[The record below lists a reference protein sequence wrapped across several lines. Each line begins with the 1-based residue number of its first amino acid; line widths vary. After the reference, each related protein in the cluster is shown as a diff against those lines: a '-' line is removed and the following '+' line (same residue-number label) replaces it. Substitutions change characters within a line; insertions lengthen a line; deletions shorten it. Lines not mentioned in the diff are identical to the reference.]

1 MFDLSSLGGWI
12 AAFWS
17 AVGGA
22 LAFRDAVFLAVT
34 GEQGGLAVA
43 LLVLLVAGISLGV
56 GQSVV
61 LFANR
66 VSPRGFAVSL
76 AGGAFVVAAGAFLW
90 AVSAWLI
97 ARLLFGVQMG
107 LGDVYAL
114 ICLGFAPAVFGFLV
128 LLPYFGNWL
137 FQIMRVYGLA
147 IVLVGVGTVAG
158 LGFWPALATTGL
170 GWLIY
175 ETLTRVPLFDL
186 DRMPLWLWRLL
197 TGREQRFAADALALR
212 LADDV
217 HRWVAETP
225 EGDFADLWDAG
236 QTAQPADLPTAQ
248 PAVGSAAEPT
258 SAANRAAAAAQDA
271 LDEEAVS

>member
-12 AAFWS
+12 TAFWR

-22 LAFRDAVFLAVT
+22 LALRDAVFAAVT
-34 GEQGGLAVA
+34 TEPGGLAVA
-43 LLVLLVAGISLGV
+43 LLVLLVAGVSLGL

-66 VSPRGFAVSL
+66 VAPRGFALSL
-76 AGGAFVVAAGAFLW
+76 LGSALLL
-90 AVSAWLI
+90 AVSASLWALSAWAI
-97 ARLLFGVQMG
+97 GRLLYGVQIG
-107 LGDVYAL
+107 LSDLYAL

-137 FQIMRVYGLA
+137 FQLMRLYGLA

-158 LGFWPALATTGL
+158 LSFWPALVTVGL
-170 GWLIY
+170 GWVIF
-175 ETLTRVPLFDL
+175 ETLTRLPLFDL

-197 TGREQRFAADALALR
+197 TGRKERYAADALALR

-225 EGDFADLWDAG
+225 EGDFADLWDPEHAVE
-236 QTAQPADLPTAQ
+236 QPVDR
-248 PAVGSAAEPT
+248 SM

-271 LDEEAVS
+271 LDEEEVES

>member
-12 AAFWS
+12 AAFWR

-43 LLVLLVAGISLGV
+43 LLVLLVAGVSLGV

-66 VSPRGFAVSL
+66 VSPRGFALSLLGSALVLAVS
-76 AGGAFVVAAGAFLW
+76 AFLW
-90 AVSAWLI
+90 ALSAWLI
-97 ARLLFGVQMG
+97 ARLFFGVQTS
-107 LGDVYAL
+107 LNDFYAL
-114 ICLGFAPAVFGFLV
+114 VCLGFAPAVFGFLV

-147 IVLVGVGTVAG
+147 IVLVGIGAVTG
-158 LGFWPALATTGL
+158 LRFFPALATAGL

-175 ETLTRVPLFDL
+175 ETLTRLPLFDL

-225 EGDFADLWDAG
+225 AGDFADLWDPEQAP
-236 QTAQPADLPTAQ
+236 QPAE
-248 PAVGSAAEPT
+248 EPT
-258 SAANRAAAAAQDA
+258 PRPLSAANRAAAAAQDA
-271 LDEEAVS
+271 LDEEERP